1 VKVRLGDVCQIKQ
14 GVVKDT
20 SNSVWLL
27 NLDNVE
33 SETGKIIEFQYVDP
47 NKIGTSTCQFDTGNV
62 LYSKL
67 RPYLNK
73 VVLPDKEGFA
83 TSEMLP
89 IRPDTTRILRE
100 YLTYYLRSP
109 EFVACISD
117 KVAGAKM
124 PRARTEDLLNV
135 KLQLPTLDEQT
146 EIVKILNIVSN
157 LITQRNQQLCQL
169 DELIKS
175 QFIELF
181 GDPVTNPKGWKIISL
196 QELLDCGWIT
206 YHLDG
211 NHGGEYPRNEE
222 FVSTG
227 VPYISAN
234 CIVDGQLKFNNAKYI
249 TPKRAKRFRKGLAK
263 CGDVLFAHNA
273 TVGPVSILET
283 EEPLVILGTSLT
295 SYRCNQSYLLPTY
308 LKAYMESWAFIK
320 QYESEMQQTTRKQVP
335 ITTQRKYYFV
345 VPPIDS
351 QKQFATFVEQTD
363 KSKFAIQKSCDQLAN
378 LKKSLMQQYFA

>member
-1 VKVRLGDVCQIKQ
+1 MRVRLGDVCTIKQ

-27 NLDNVE
+27 NLDKVE

-109 EFVACISD
+109 EFVAYISD

-135 KLQLPTLDEQT
+135 RLQLPTLDEQT
-146 EIVKILNIVSN
+146 DIVKILSIVSI
-157 LITQRNQQLCQL
+157 LITQRKQQLCQL
-169 DELIKS
+169 DDLVKS
-175 QFIELF
+175 QFIEMF
-181 GDPVTNPKGWKIISL
+181 GDLHSNRFLWPKSTLGMEFVVTS
-196 QELLDCGWIT
+196 
-206 YHLDG
+206 
-211 NHGGEYPRNEE
+211 GGTPSTGNEE
-222 FVSTG
+222 YWNNG
-227 VPYISAN
+227 NISWIGSN
-234 CIVDGQLKFNNAKYI
+234 MCQNIILTENDGKYI
-249 TPKRAKRFRKGLAK
+249 TKQGFENSSAKLYKPGCVLIALVGATIGKTALLRIKTTTNQNIAGIDVNCNEKFTSEFVFYYIQSLYYKFMEIGDGQFKMANLSFIRGLELLCPPLELQERFASL
-263 CGDVLFAHNA
+263 VVA
-273 TVGPVSILET
+273 TE
-283 EEPLVILGTSLT
+283 
-295 SYRCNQSYLLPTY
+295 
-308 LKAYMESWAFIK
+308 
-320 QYESEMQQTTRKQVP
+320 
-335 ITTQRKYYFV
+335 
-345 VPPIDS
+345 
-351 QKQFATFVEQTD
+351 
-363 KSKFAIQKSCDQLAN
+363 KSKFAIQKSLET
-378 LKKSLMQQYFA
+378 LKSLKNALMQQYFG

>member
-1 VKVRLGDVCQIKQ
+1 MRVRLGDVCTIKQ

-27 NLDNVE
+27 NLDKVE

-109 EFVACISD
+109 EFVAYISD

-135 KLQLPTLDEQT
+135 RLQLPTLDEQT
-146 EIVKILNIVSN
+146 DIVKILSIVSN

-169 DELIKS
+169 DKLVKS
-175 QFIELF
+175 QFIEMF
-181 GDPVTNPKGWKIISL
+181 GDPVTNTQGRKIVPFKDFMLNIRYGTSQPPVFNQFGKYRFIRATNIKAGRISEQNML
-196 QELLDCGWIT
+196 MIDENAAAGLEKCKL
-206 YHLDG
+206 
-211 NHGGEYPRNEE
+211 NGGEIIIVRSGVN
-222 FVSTG
+222 TG
-227 VPYISAN
+227 DT
-234 CIVDGQLKFNNAKYI
+234 CIVTDAYVGDYAGYDIIVSLDRSICNPVFFNEMIN
-249 TPKRAKRFRKGLAK
+249 T
-263 CGDVLFAHNA
+263 H
-273 TVGPVSILET
+273 
-283 EEPLVILGTSLT
+283 
-295 SYRCNQSYLLPTY
+295 
-308 LKAYMESWAFIK
+308 YMEKVVKPLTARSAQPHINAE
-320 QYESEMQQTTRKQVP
+320 QVQNLPIVSASLSEQNR
-335 ITTQRKYYFV
+335 
-345 VPPIDS
+345 
-351 QKQFATFVEQTD
+351 FADFVEQVD
-363 KSKFAIQKSCDQLAN
+363 KSKFIIQKSCDQLVN
-378 LKKSLMQQYFA
+378 LKKSLMQQYFV

>member
-1 VKVRLGDVCQIKQ
+1 MRVRLGDVCTIKQ

-27 NLDNVE
+27 NLDKVE

-89 IRPDTTRILRE
+89 IRPDTTKILRE

-109 EFVACISD
+109 EFVAYISD

-135 KLQLPTLDEQT
+135 RLQLPTLDEQT
-146 EIVKILNIVSN
+146 DIVKILSIVST
-157 LITQRNQQLCQL
+157 LITQRKQQLCQL

-175 QFIELF
+175 QFIEMF
-181 GDPVTNPKGWKIISL
+181 GDPVTNTQGRKIVPFKDFMLNIRYGTSQPPVFNQFGKYRFIRATNIKAGRISEQNML
-196 QELLDCGWIT
+196 MIDENAAAGLEKCKL
-206 YHLDG
+206 
-211 NHGGEYPRNEE
+211 NGGEIIIVRSGVN
-222 FVSTG
+222 TG
-227 VPYISAN
+227 DT
-234 CIVDGQLKFNNAKYI
+234 CIVTDAYVGDYAGYDIIVSLDRSICNPVFFNEMIN
-249 TPKRAKRFRKGLAK
+249 T
-263 CGDVLFAHNA
+263 H
-273 TVGPVSILET
+273 
-283 EEPLVILGTSLT
+283 
-295 SYRCNQSYLLPTY
+295 
-308 LKAYMESWAFIK
+308 YMEKVVKPLTARSAQPHINAE
-320 QYESEMQQTTRKQVP
+320 QVQNLPIVSASLSEQNR
-335 ITTQRKYYFV
+335 
-345 VPPIDS
+345 
-351 QKQFATFVEQTD
+351 FADFVEQVD
-363 KSKFAIQKSCDQLAN
+363 KSKFVIQKSCDQLVN